1 MLTWEFFFL
10 NGPSRFLSGPSVGIH
25 ASCWSTLRSVC
36 MYVCVWLKPGLEPGI
51 SQSAGSGENTAV
63 RKNRPPPS
71 LHLRVASGFSFPFF
85 WISGSFFRLELFSS
99 ALSLPWSTRG
109 FVFTGGNSSGSAL
122 LRTDATPNKVT
133 ETRPDTC
140 CGACALES
148 LCWFRTEPERR
159 GTLMDH

>member
-1 MLTWEFFFL
+1 MDPPGFSQDPLW
-10 NGPSRFLSGPSVGIH
+10 G
-25 ASCWSTLRSVC
+25 STPHVEAPCVVCVC
-36 MYVCVWLKPGLEPGI
+36 MCVCGWNLAWSQGSANQRAVWGKHGCQEEPA
-51 SQSAGSGENTAV
+51 S
-63 RKNRPPPS
+63 S

-85 WISGSFFRLELFSS
+85 WISGSFFWLEPFSS

-148 LCWFRTEPERR
+148 LCWFRTEPECR

>member
-1 MLTWEFFFL
+1 MDPPGFSQDPLW
-10 NGPSRFLSGPSVGIH
+10 G
-25 ASCWSTLRSVC
+25 STPHVEAPCVVCVC
-36 MYVCVWLKPGLEPGI
+36 MCVCVVETWLGARDQPI
-51 SQSAGSGENTAV
+51 SGQCGENTAV

-85 WISGSFFRLELFSS
+85 WISGSFFRLEPFSS